1 MIYIYAGLAMA
12 ALVATVYA
20 LWLRPWLKAQPWA
33 APFFAWVLPLE
44 RALFKNSETIL
55 FARLKVVTG
64 LLLALLTYMSGV
76 DLAPVLAVLPAAWQ
90 PHAQAIIAMLPL
102 LLSLVGM
109 ADERLRN
116 TTTKPIEI
124 VATEGKPVPPQV
136 AIAVADAELAKETA
150 VEVIKAAEAK

>member
-1 MIYIYAGLAMA
+1 
-12 ALVATVYA
+12 
-20 LWLRPWLKAQPWA
+20 
-33 APFFAWVLPLE
+33 VLPLE

-64 LLLALLTYMSGV
+64 LLLAVLTYMSGV
-76 DLAPVLAVLPAAWQ
+76 DLSPVLAVLPAAWQ